1 MNKIKN
7 SSMFLLW
14 AGAAI
19 SIAEIYTGGIIAPLG
34 LAKGL
39 AAILIGHFI
48 GTLLLA
54 FGGYVSFTSGKNAM
68 EKVRDSFGSRGV
80 KLVAALN
87 VLQLLGWS
95 AVMIIQAGRALN
107 GLIPMFHGLG
117 LIVVG
122 GIVFIWF
129 FFFNNFSKRINDV
142 SVLLLIVLCG
152 VLFMNFS
159 GTSPVLQKDSISF
172 MLALEISISMPISWL
187 PLIGDYAKNGESSKG
202 VFLSSFLGYFIAS
215 SFMFILGM
223 LIMLYT
229 GMDVIEFLSNNSFK
243 FAGILVILFS
253 TVTTTFL
260 DIYSAVLSSKQI
272 IKVKNE
278 NLMVLVYTVIATF
291 LAYVLPIE
299 GYQNFLLLIGSVF
312 IPVYTIM
319 FTDFLLKSGVEQS
332 AFNTGGILLAAC
344 GTLLYQYL
352 SYNGIGMPTIIVL
365 LSVSTAYIMYK
376 KISGFGGIKNEQKHK
391 IS

>member
-39 AAILIGHFI
+39 AAILLGHLI

-54 FGGYVSFTSGKNAM
+54 FGGYVSFAGKKNAM
-68 EKVRDSFGSRGV
+68 EKVRDSFGSGGV

-107 GLIPMFHGLG
+107 GLVPMFQGFGLA
-117 LIVVG
+117 IVGV
-122 GIVFIWF
+122 IVFFWF
-129 FFFNNFSKRINDV
+129 FFFNNFSKRINDI
-142 SVLLLIVLCG
+142 SVLLLILLCG

-159 GTSPVLQKDSISF
+159 GAAPVLPKDSISF
-172 MLALEISISMPISWL
+172 VLALEISISMPISWL
-187 PLIGDYAKNGESSKG
+187 PLIGDYAKDGESSRG
-202 VFLSSFLGYFIAS
+202 VFLGSFFGYFLAS
-215 SFMFILGM
+215 SFMYILGL

-229 GMDVIEFLSNNSFK
+229 GMDVIEFLSGNSFK
-243 FAGILVILFS
+243 VAGILVILLS

-260 DIYSAVLSSKQI
+260 DVYSAVVSSKQI
-272 IKVKNE
+272 FPVKNE
-278 NLMVLVYTVIATF
+278 NMMVLVYTVIATAV
-291 LAYVLPIE
+291 AYVFPIE
-299 GYQNFLLLIGSVF
+299 GYQSFLLLIGSVF
-312 IPVYTIM
+312 IPVYTVV
-319 FTDFLLKSGVEQS
+319 FTGCLMGESEEPS
-332 AFNTGGILLAAC
+332 SFNVVGIALAAC
-344 GTLLYQYL
+344 GTLLYNYL
-352 SYNGIGMPTIIVL
+352 SANGIGMPTIIVL
-365 LSVSTAYIMYK
+365 AAVSSTYMIIK
-376 KISGFGGIKNEQKHK
+376 KISVFGGVANEQ
-391 IS
+391 

>member
-7 SSMFLLW
+7 PSMFLLW

-39 AAILIGHFI
+39 TAILLGHLI

-54 FGGYVSFTSGKNAM
+54 FGGYVSFTGGKNAM
-68 EKVRDSFGSRGV
+68 EKVRDSFGSGGV
-80 KLVAALN
+80 KIVAALN

-107 GLIPMFHGLG
+107 GLVPMFSGLG
-117 LIVVG
+117 LIIVG
-122 GIVFIWF
+122 TIVFFWF

-152 VLFMNFS
+152 VLSMNFS
-159 GTSPVLQKDSISF
+159 GTNPILSRDSISF
-172 MLALEISISMPISWL
+172 VLALEISISMPISWL
-187 PLIGDYAKNGESSKG
+187 PLIGDYAKNGESGKG
-202 VFLSSFLGYFIAS
+202 VFLSSFFGYFLAS
-215 SFMFILGM
+215 SLMYILGL

-229 GMDVIEFLSNNSFK
+229 GMDVIEFLSTNSFK
-243 FAGILVILFS
+243 LAGILVILFS

-260 DIYSAVLSSKQI
+260 DIYSAVVSSKQI
-272 IKVKNE
+272 FKVENE
-278 NLMVLVYTVIATF
+278 NLMVLVYTAIATAI
-291 LAYVLPIE
+291 AYVFPIE

-312 IPVYTIM
+312 IPVYTIV
-319 FTDFLLKSGVEQS
+319 FTDCLLKSGDEQS
-332 AFNTGGILLAAC
+332 AFNAGGILLAAC
-344 GTLLYQYL
+344 GTMLYYYL
-352 SYNGIGMPTIIVL
+352 SYNGIGMPTMIVL
-365 LSVSTAYIMYK
+365 LSVSTAYMVLIK
-376 KISGFGGIKNEQKHK
+376 AKEFGGVANEQ
-391 IS
+391 